1 MPVFLGCVI
10 IFLIWFSYE
19 RRKTDKLSKR
29 KTDGFWEQERL
40 ANSVRRQDISDL
52 DYLVI
57 SENRLPF
64 KETDDP
70 ELIDIYERVKA
81 LLDKKIIN
89 LSEYTNTELKLKYG
103 SANLNVLSEYD
114 ENFTRLMTLMN
125 KWGTRLV
132 KLGDTDAAIEV
143 LSYAVECGSDSR
155 NTFVAL
161 GKLYSDCGASI
172 LTEDL
177 IKRAEN
183 LKTPMKTSIISELET
198 LL

>member
-10 IFLIWFSYE
+10 IFVIWLGYE
-19 RRKTDKLSKR
+19 KRKTDKLTKQKSEN
-29 KTDGFWEQERL
+29 FWEQERL
-40 ANSVRRQDISDL
+40 ANSVRKQDISAL
-52 DYLVI
+52 NYLVI

-70 ELIDIYERVKA
+70 ELIDIQERVKT

-103 SANLNVLSEYD
+103 SANLTALSEYD
-114 ENFTRLMTLMN
+114 ENFTKLITLLN
-125 KWGTRLV
+125 KWGDKLV
-132 KLGDTDAAIEV
+132 KLSDTDAAIEV
-143 LSYAVECGSDSR
+143 FSYAIECGSDSR

-172 LTEDL
+172 LIDDL
-177 IKRAEN
+177 IKRAESLN
-183 LKTPMKTSIISELET
+183 TPMKASIISELES

>member
-10 IFLIWFSYE
+10 IFLLWFSYE
-19 RRKTDKLSKR
+19 RRKSDKLSKR
-29 KTDGFWEQERL
+29 KTESFWEQERL
-40 ANSVRRQDISDL
+40 ANSVRRQDISTL
-52 DYLVI
+52 NYLII

-70 ELIDIYERVKA
+70 ELSDIQERLKT
-81 LLDKKIIN
+81 LIGKQIIN

-103 SANLNVLSEYD
+103 SANLTALSEYD
-114 ENFTRLMTLMN
+114 ENFTKLITLLN
-125 KWGTRLV
+125 KWGNRLV

-143 LSYAVECGSDSR
+143 FSYAIECGSDSR

-161 GKLYSDCGASI
+161 GKLYSDCGGSI
-172 LTEDL
+172 LIEDL
-177 IKRAEN
+177 IKRAESLN
-183 LKTPMKTSIISELET
+183 TPIKASIISELES